1 MNTAAD
7 NQITRLE
14 AFFYGGLGVTILFG
28 IWMAIVADQ
37 EIFQTYITTEDG
49 VLESFTSIML
59 FATFALSVARIVKLR
74 ASRSGWFIATTTLIA
89 VLMLFGAGEEIS
101 WGQRIFGWQS
111 GDTFQE
117 MNRQGETN
125 LHNLEINGVNINK
138 VIFGQGLTLFL
149 ILYYLILPQLYKRN
163 ARVAAFFDRLYVP
176 VPKVH
181 HGLTTLAAGL
191 IIATVASS
199 KRGEL
204 NEVWLGCMFF
214 MTVYRP
220 QNCLNIY
227 KP

>member
-1 MNTAAD
+1 MTPETT

-14 AFFYGGLGVTILFG
+14 AFFYGGLAVTILLG
-28 IWMAIVADQ
+28 LWMAIVADV
-37 EIFQTYITTEDG
+37 EVFQTYITTEDG
-49 VLESFTSIML
+49 VLESFTSFML
-59 FATFALSVARIVKLR
+59 FVTFALCVTRMVKLR
-74 ASRSGWFIATTTLIA
+74 ASRSGWFLATTGLIA
-89 VLMLFGAGEEIS
+89 FLMFFGAGEEIS
-101 WGQRIFGWQS
+101 WGQRVFGWET
-111 GDTFQE
+111 GETFQQ

-149 ILYYLILPQLYKRN
+149 ILYYLVLPQLYMRKPRF
-163 ARVAAFFDRLYVP
+163 AAFFDRLYVP

-191 IIATVASS
+191 IITSVASS

-220 QNCLNIY
+220 QNCLKIY